1 MTTYSAPPAHNTTT
15 TAYTRQYAFRQVP
28 TLPLQGTTMQGAI
41 QLILPTA
48 TSIKLQ
54 EGRDSRLYSM
64 LLQEFEQKQSYFPD
78 VTKDDVVALAT
89 KLIVAV
95 RPLGLKTIVLG
106 LTYDQSLSLRT
117 GLCNGIDTL
126 YVEVAVGPDADVEED
141 TFVSLRRD
149 GAERW
154 GTSGALHALLPRL
167 AELQEL
173 TASR

>member
-1 MTTYSAPPAHNTTT
+1 MTTYSPSPTRSTTT
-15 TAYTRQYAFRQVP
+15 TAYNRQYAFRQAP
-28 TLPLQGTTMQGAI
+28 TLPLRGTPMSGSTR
-41 QLILPTA
+41 LVVPTD
-48 TSIKLQ
+48 TSTKLQ

-64 LLQEFEQKQSYFPD
+64 LLQEFAKKQSYFPG
-78 VTKDDVVALAT
+78 VSKEEIVALAT
-89 KLIVAV
+89 QLMVAV
-95 RPLGLKTIVLG
+95 RPLGLQTVVMG
-106 LTYDQSLSLRT
+106 LTYDQGLSLRT
-117 GLCNGIDTL
+117 GLCNGVDTL

-149 GAERW
+149 GTERW